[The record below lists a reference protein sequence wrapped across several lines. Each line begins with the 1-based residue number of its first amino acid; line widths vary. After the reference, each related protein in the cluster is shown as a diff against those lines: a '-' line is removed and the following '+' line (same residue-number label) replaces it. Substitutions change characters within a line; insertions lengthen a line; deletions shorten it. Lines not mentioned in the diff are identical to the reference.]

1 MKTKSKIVLFDPI
14 YLLPG
19 ESERIPLT
27 KDGSCWLEVEQMAE
41 ELMNTPANFEQLFYL
56 HPNKSERT
64 EIYRQNKRS
73 PRWHQTYLL
82 AAPHD
87 QELRHSFMLSGSST
101 EEPEEPV
108 QSLPA
113 VFQPLYDYLVSTDQR
128 FNQVVASWYEDGED
142 FIPPHS
148 FCQVG
153 MVPDAV
159 ISLMTLTSAE
169 KRDECRVFKIR
180 PKATHIGEV
189 RYEELHVVLRNG
201 TLITMGGDT
210 QQMFKH
216 GVPRV
221 MDKQK
226 QASPRISLTFR
237 QFAIDGQPRQSA
249 ASSWRCVFCDR
260 NLELG
265 EEINEDVV
273 VAGEKR
279 TPDAVDEENAD
290 LESISLYSH
299 DGLHPYHQHSFT

>member
-19 ESERIPLT
+19 ESQRIPLT
-27 KDGSCWLEVEQMAE
+27 KDGSCWLEVEQMPE
-41 ELMNTPANFEQLFYL
+41 ELMNTPGNFEQLFSL
-56 HPNKSERT
+56 HPDKSERI

-82 AAPHD
+82 SASRD
-87 QELRHSFMLSGSST
+87 RELRHSFMLSGSSA
-101 EEPEEPV
+101 EEPEEPA

-113 VFQPLYDYLVSTDQR
+113 GFQPFYDYLVSTDQQ
-128 FNQVVASWYEDGED
+128 FNQVVASWYGDGED

-159 ISLMTLTSAE
+159 ISVMTLTSAE

-180 PKATHIGEV
+180 PKATHIGQALH
-189 RYEELHVVLRNG
+189 EELHVVLRNG

-221 MDKQK
+221 MDKQNR
-226 QASPRISLTFR
+226 ASPRISLTFR
-237 QFAIDGQPRQSA
+237 QFAVDGQPRQSA
-249 ASSWRCVFCDR
+249 ASSGRCIFCDR

-265 EEINEDVV
+265 EEIHEDVV

-279 TPDAVDEENAD
+279 TPDDVDEENTD
-290 LESISLYSH
+290 PESVTEAL
-299 DGLHPYHQHSFT
+299 DGLHPDHQHSFT